1 MTFIKILYNYHYMFE
16 KLITDLKKSLPEPL
30 RKKMGG
36 EEKVT
41 PYSQEEDNGDMGF
54 NELAPKGKKKLSAAA
69 MPGMTANASSASVD
83 EAAKKRNGMIVR
95 VIIILGIA
103 YFVVDEFILKQAATE
118 KTADEL
124 VAAAT
129 KKRKKKSII
138 KPPAESETAAAGTP
152 ADPTVGAP
160 ELAPGEIALTA
171 SSADASSDSSPTTT
185 VTTDTPPIENI
196 NVMSPDSLTEKKA
209 VAAEPAVEA
218 EPAVTQTR
226 VADLPIDKKI
236 DQLVESVDQS
246 NTVEEIKIPSQAKA
260 PAIEEKSPAL
270 LAMEEAKK
278 QQGGADNA
286 ASMSS
291 KIPEEIPE
299 VPAPAYDQVGRGLV
313 YNCKDKYW
321 ACLDKPAFLN
331 CNKNMK
337 WNKSKGNPAECV
349 VQDIYN
355 TDEDC
360 AKIQKYNVST
370 NVATG
375 FCSN

>member
-1 MTFIKILYNYHYMFE
+1 MFG

-30 RKKMGG
+30 RKKIGG
-36 EEKVT
+36 DEQVN
-41 PYSQEEDNGDMGF
+41 PYSQEDDNDNVGF
-54 NELAPKGKKKLSAAA
+54 NELAPKGKKKLGAKA
-69 MPGMTANASSASVD
+69 MPGIAATASSASVD

-103 YFVVDEFILKQAATE
+103 YFVVDEFVLKQAATE

-124 VAAAT
+124 VAAAA

-138 KPPAESETAAAGTP
+138 KPPSEIGTAATTP
-152 ADPTVGAP
+152 TDPTSP
-160 ELAPGEIALTA
+160 TTELAPGEIALTA
-171 SSADASSDSSPTTT
+171 SSSTEIAPTTT

-196 NVMSPDSLTEKKA
+196 NVISPDNTAENKPIKSEPNPE
-209 VAAEPAVEA
+209 VAEPV
-218 EPAVTQTR
+218 VTQKK
-226 VADLPIDKKI
+226 VEELPIDKKI

-246 NTVEEIKIPSQAKA
+246 SAVEEIKIPSQVT
-260 PAIEEKSPAL
+260 EQKSPAL
-270 LAMEEAKK
+270 IAMEEAKK
-278 QQGGADNA
+278 QKSGIDNA
-286 ASMSS
+286 STMTS

-337 WNKSKGNPAECV
+337 WNKSKGNPPECV

-355 TDEDC
+355 TDDDC
-360 AKIQKYNVST
+360 AKIQKFNVST
-370 NVATG
+370 SVATG
-375 FCSN
+375 FCQN